1 MIRILTSVEITK
13 DNPEYLRFKYNDNSY
28 QEYRITNDAPET
40 CKTYVEDL
48 DNGERKICK
57 DDRVYYLIEDA
68 MQISNRCNLMGDD
81 YRDNFKYCIFLIN
94 ANFHGKEFSGV
105 TFCGAIFNNGVSFF
119 DSKFNDKVSFDRAQ
133 FIKSAGFVN
142 VEFNKETS
150 FKHAAFNENVV
161 FSGAKF
167 SGEVNFVGTVFNDI
181 VDFKII
187 KYIYTSN
194 KVDPTPRFSKKV
206 DFTSAIFNDVL
217 DFSGVKNI
225 DIDLKHAIID
235 RIEYGNVEFKSDN
248 RETFL
253 TLKNAA
259 LKQHDQIK
267 ALEFHT
273 QEYQTHFKN
282 LEWAKE
288 DRGNKFILGF
298 EYLVSNFGTNVW
310 RSLVSLLVLTAVFYL
325 VINRCNLDT
334 ESLVKFILPTSY
346 DIDTVFSFGVEWW
359 GRWLFLLYKILQF
372 VMIYEV
378 VKSFRKFSRTL

>member
-1 MIRILTSVEITK
+1 LNLESKKLTPLLNIAPQKVT
-13 DNPEYLRFKYNDNSY
+13 PENS
-28 QEYRITNDAPET
+28 
-40 CKTYVEDL
+40 
-48 DNGERKICK
+48 
-57 DDRVYYLIEDA
+57 
-68 MQISNRCNLMGDD
+68 
-81 YRDNFKYCIFLIN
+81 
-94 ANFHGKEFSGV
+94 
-105 TFCGAIFNNGVSFF
+105 
-119 DSKFNDKVSFDRAQ
+119 
-133 FIKSAGFVN
+133 

-194 KVDPTPRFSKKV
+194 KVDPTPSFSKKV

-225 DIDLKHAIID
+225 NIDLKHAIID

-253 TLKNAA
+253 TLKNVAF
-259 LKQHDQIK
+259 KQHDQIK

-273 QEYQTHFKN
+273 QEYQTHLKALRKNKTTKN
-282 LEWAKE
+282 LS
-288 DRGNKFILGF
+288 DRLVLTF

-378 VKSFRKFSRTL
+378 VTPNIGTKVTYQIFKT

>member
-28 QEYRITNDAPET
+28 QEYLITNDAPEACT
-40 CKTYVEDL
+40 THMGDL
-48 DNGERKICK
+48 DNTCIGALDKGERKICK
-57 DDRVYYLIEDA
+57 DDCVYYLIEDD
-68 MQISNRCNLMGDD
+68 MQISNRCNNHCHG
-81 YRDNFKYCIFLIN
+81 NFKYCIFLIN
-94 ANFHGKEFSGV
+94 ANFHGKFFPCA
-105 TFCGAIFNNGVSFF
+105 TFCGAIFNNGVSFL
-119 DSKFNDKVSFDRAQ
+119 DSKFDTPNNDKVSFDRAQ
-133 FIKSAGFVN
+133 FTKSAGFVN
-142 VEFNKETS
+142 VEFNKKTS
-150 FKHAAFNENVV
+150 FKHAAFNKDVDFN
-161 FSGAKF
+161 GTKF
-167 SGEVNFVGTVFNDI
+167 SDEVSFVGTVFNDI
-181 VDFKII
+181 VDF
-187 KYIYTSN
+187 
-194 KVDPTPRFSKKV
+194 
-206 DFTSAIFNDVL
+206 TSAIFNNVL
-217 DFSGVKNI
+217 NFSGVKNI